1 MSLTIRALLLFWPF
15 LKRALFGDRTIKE
28 LVLAN
33 KHITVVNVCSIVVFL
48 AFMNT
53 LIELN
58 VVKSENVRLEV
69 QLTQMCTMP
78 METSLQMR
86 RKLLGEILK

>member
-1 MSLTIRALLLFWPF
+1 MSLTIRALLLIWPF

-33 KHITVVNVCSIVVFL
+33 KHITVVNVCLVIVFL

-53 LIELN
+53 TIELN
-58 VVKSENVRLEV
+58 VVKSENHQLVK
-69 QLTQMCTMP
+69 QLTQVCPVPKDTLMD
-78 METSLQMR
+78 R
-86 RKLLGEILK
+86 RTILGDILK